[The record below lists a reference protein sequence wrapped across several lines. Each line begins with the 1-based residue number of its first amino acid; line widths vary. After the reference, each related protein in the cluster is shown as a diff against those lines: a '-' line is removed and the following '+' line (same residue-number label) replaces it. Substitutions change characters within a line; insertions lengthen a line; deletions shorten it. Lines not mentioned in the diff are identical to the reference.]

1 MKILYED
8 KDIIVIDKPVGILS
22 QSDGKG
28 SENCED
34 ILNACMA
41 DKGEKGKVHL
51 IHRLDRNV
59 GGVMVFA
66 KNKAAAASLS
76 AQIQNK
82 TFIKEYVALVHSAPE
97 ETQGVFE
104 DLLFKD
110 SRKNKTF
117 VVNRMRKGVKDAKLS
132 YKVLETCDS
141 KYGQVSLVHIRL
153 YTGRTHQIRVQF
165 ASRKMPLVGDGK
177 YGGSDNGADI
187 GLRSYRLTFIHPSEK
202 KEVIFR
208 TEGELTF
215 PE

>member
-1 MKILYED
+1 MKIIYED
-8 KDIIVIDKPVGILS
+8 KDIIVIEKPVGILS
-22 QSDGKG
+22 QADEKG
-28 SENCED
+28 SENCESM
-34 ILNACMA
+34 LNGYIQ
-41 DKGEKGKVHL
+41 DKGEKGSVYL

-66 KNKAAAASLS
+66 KNKRAAASLS

-82 TFIKEYVALVHSAPE
+82 TFVKEYQALVHSKPQE
-97 ETQGVFE
+97 NEGVME

-132 YKVLETCDS
+132 YRVLETIQS
-141 KYGQVSLVHIRL
+141 RYGEVSLVHVRL

-177 YGGSDNGADI
+177 YGGSDNSASI
-187 GLRSYRLTFIHPSEK
+187 GLKSKKLTFIHPSTGETVSF
-202 KEVIFR
+202 EC
-208 TEGELTF
+208 EGITV
-215 PE
+215 